1 MIFNRTGGFCLGRL
15 YNVKGRQGAEHS
27 GTLSSVWSSSLRW
40 RSAETRKT
48 SVIKIGV
55 ILNLFQNLPLGS
67 LSSFPSVAGAE
78 RSGICCCY
86 QKGEKFNEKEKI

>member
-1 MIFNRTGGFCLGRL
+1 MIFSIIGGFCLGRL
-15 YNVKGRQGAEHS
+15 YNVKGGQGAERVRMPFA
-27 GTLSSVWSSSLRW
+27 SVKPSSLRL

-67 LSSFPSVAGAE
+67 LSSFPSVVVG
-78 RSGICCCY
+78 
-86 QKGEKFNEKEKI
+86 NLLLL